1 MYPKSTTDFIHDIL
15 TIVVHPRI
23 KLQHKKLG
31 NKPTVGKPSTEQ
43 RSNIDG
49 VRSTERTKPQSHG
62 SFVRIYGSTLG
73 TYWYSTGF
81 FFSPSKNNLYQ
92 WNALVQVVFFSTF
105 KKQPVSVCFQTQTAE
120 HSKLKATPIP

>member
-1 MYPKSTTDFIHDIL
+1 MYPKSTTDFIHDRYIIL

-49 VRSTERTKPQSHG
+49 VRSTERTKPRSHG
-62 SFVRIYGSTLG
+62 SFVRIYGSTFG

-81 FFSPSKNNLYQ
+81 FFSHLQKTICISGTHWYNELVEVVFFFLPSKNNL
-92 WNALVQVVFFSTF
+92 
-105 KKQPVSVCFQTQTAE
+105 
-120 HSKLKATPIP
+120 